1 MMFFDP
7 ILIFTVVTM
16 CAKTFAYCSEFQM
29 MTGIDV
35 ISLLINNQLSIEAM
49 NIIVNTVNTN
59 MLNLATNIPLNDA
72 DLWEL
77 LRYVIQESGNT
88 HIISAQLL
96 IDLGLYTNS
105 IIAYLISF
113 GYIIQ

>member
-1 MMFFDP
+1 MFFDP
-7 ILIFTVVTM
+7 YLIITALSM
-16 CAKTFAYCSEFQM
+16 CAKVFSYCTQFQM

-35 ISLLINNQLSIEAM
+35 MSLLINNQLSHEAM
-49 NIIVNTVNTN
+49 IIIVQTVNSN
-59 MLNLATNIPLNDA
+59 MLNIATNIPLNDA

-77 LRYVIQESGNT
+77 LRYVIQESGNSN
-88 HIISAQLL
+88 IISAQLL
-96 IDLGLYTNS
+96 IDLGLFTNS

>member
-1 MMFFDP
+1 MMFLDP
-7 ILIFTVVTM
+7 ILVFSVVCM
-16 CAKTFAYCSEFQM
+16 CAKTFYYCTEFQM
-29 MTGIDV
+29 ITGIDAV
-35 ISLLINNQLSIEAM
+35 SLLLNNQLTIEAM

-59 MLNLATNIPLNDA
+59 MLNLATNIALNDA

-88 HIISAQLL
+88 NIISAQLL